1 MKETMN
7 RFSPHQLMFFGFV
20 LLLIG
25 VILPFVMVLR
35 LIEPTLLLNFIAY
48 FSSLFGLL
56 IGLSG
61 VVLYGISRRQ
71 DHND

>member
-7 RFSPHQLMFFGFV
+7 RFSPRQLMCFGFV

-56 IGLSG
+56 IGLYG
-61 VVLYGISRRQ
+61 VVLYGISRRH

>member
-7 RFSPHQLMFFGFV
+7 RFSPRQLMFFGFV

-61 VVLYGISRRQ
+61 VVLDGISRRQ